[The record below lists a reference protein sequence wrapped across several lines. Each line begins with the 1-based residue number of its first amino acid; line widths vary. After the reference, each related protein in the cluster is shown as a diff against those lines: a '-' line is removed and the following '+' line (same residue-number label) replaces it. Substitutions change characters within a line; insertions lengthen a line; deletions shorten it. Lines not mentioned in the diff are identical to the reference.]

1 MTEYQLKQNVLSLIL
16 GAGFIS
22 DAQVDV
28 QNSQSFS
35 PPAGVWLRVGFSG
48 AQGVFAGFG
57 SRPCTRRTG
66 LVMLQCFAKSDSYTK
81 ALDELTDALVS
92 LLEWH
97 FAAGY
102 ELQAADVIDVGRTD
116 NGAYYQK
123 NIDIPF
129 LIKSA
134 A

>member
-1 MTEYQLKQNVLSLIL
+1 MTEYQFKQAVLSLIL
-16 GAGFIS
+16 GAGIVN

-28 QNSQSFS
+28 PNSKSFR
-35 PPAGVWLRVGFSG
+35 PPDGVWLRVGFSG
-48 AQGVFAGFG
+48 AQGVFSGFG

-66 LVMLQCFAKSDSYTK
+66 LIMLQCFTCAEEYTK
-81 ALDELTDALVS
+81 PLDELTDALVG

-97 FAAGY
+97 FADGY
-102 ELQAADVIDVGRTD
+102 ELQAAEVIDVGETE

-123 NIDIPF
+123 NVNIPF
-129 LIKSA
+129 LIKTA